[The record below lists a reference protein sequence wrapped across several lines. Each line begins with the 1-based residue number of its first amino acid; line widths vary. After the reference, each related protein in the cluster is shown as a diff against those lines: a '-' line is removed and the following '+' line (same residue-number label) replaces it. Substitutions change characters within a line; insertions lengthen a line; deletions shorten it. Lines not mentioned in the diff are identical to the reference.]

1 MYEPPNPDNLFKGAV
16 EIPPICIVV
25 LSKLEC
31 VCNFLHT
38 VRNKMMR
45 GIIEEESLTQE
56 EIRKLSP
63 LPSQYVM
70 PYNQAQ
76 TALNGNALQ
85 MLHDEVAEINT
96 RRQSQTSRYGFI
108 FYNTDQRENGA
119 EEEASN
125 LQQALSETGCD
136 VIKAKWEHTHQLQEM
151 ISDRLSDIG
160 GRCNFLFACIM
171 SHGELG
177 QLRGSDESLVSIS
190 TVIKLFEQNLPSHV
204 PLVSDYMQMELCPP
218 NKRADN

>member
-1 MYEPPNPDNLFKGAV
+1 M
-16 EIPPICIVV
+16 
-25 LSKLEC
+25 
-31 VCNFLHT
+31 
-38 VRNKMMR
+38 VRE
-45 GIIEEESLTQE
+45 IIEEESLTQE
-56 EIRKLSP
+56 EIKKLSP
-63 LPSQYVM
+63 LISQYVI

-76 TALNGNALQ
+76 ESLDGSTQ
-85 MLHDEVAEINT
+85 
-96 RRQSQTSRYGFI
+96 RRLKKVHEATISQRQAQTSRYGFI

-119 EEEASN
+119 EEEANS

-136 VIKAKWEHTHQLQEM
+136 VIKAKWEHTNQLQQM
-151 ISDRLSDIG
+151 ISDRLGDIG

-204 PLVSDYMQMELCPP
+204 PLVGY
-218 NKRADN
+218 NKRRIVSPSPKGR

>member
-1 MYEPPNPDNLFKGAV
+1 
-16 EIPPICIVV
+16 
-25 LSKLEC
+25 
-31 VCNFLHT
+31 
-38 VRNKMMR
+38 MMR
-45 GIIEEESLTQE
+45 EIIEGESLTQE

-63 LPSQYVM
+63 LTSQYVI

-76 TALNGNALQ
+76 TALNDYTSVWLNDAP
-85 MLHDEVAEINT
+85 EVIT
-96 RRQSQTSRYGFI
+96 QRQAQTSRYGCI

-119 EEEASN
+119 EEEANS

-136 VIKAKWEHTHQLQEM
+136 VIKAKWGHTHQLQEM

-190 TVIKLFEQNLPSHV
+190 TVIKLFEQNLPSNV
-204 PLVSDYMQMELCPP
+204 PLVSDCRFVCSYQ
-218 NKRADN
+218 KGR